1 MASDELGGLCRR
13 TAGRDAAL
21 GLPGDTRSPAA
32 SLDTH
37 AFDETANSHN
47 QSTSEVAHWY
57 ETSTLTDLGPG
68 DTPYDHVSS
77 GLPLSGALRD
87 SVPRRDFGGI
97 FCPGI
102 STNEMLAFCRFLASL
117 APPSAPTASSGGP
130 RSPPTHSGHPQEPS
144 HRNGTVPGSTGRS
157 YVPASP
163 PLAELWEPGTHLSS
177 DIPPSGACRS

>member
-57 ETSTLTDLGPG
+57 ETSTLTALGPG
-68 DTPYDHVSS
+68 GTPYDHVSA
-77 GLPLSGALRD
+77 GLPLQVHSVTRSETGFRWDLLSGAFD
-87 SVPRRDFGGI
+87 
-97 FCPGI
+97 
-102 STNEMLAFCRFLASL
+102 
-117 APPSAPTASSGGP
+117 
-130 RSPPTHSGHPQEPS
+130 Q
-144 HRNGTVPGSTGRS
+144 
-157 YVPASP
+157 
-163 PLAELWEPGTHLSS
+163 
-177 DIPPSGACRS
+177 

>member
-57 ETSTLTDLGPG
+57 ETSTLTALGPG
-68 DTPYDHVSS
+68 DTPYDHVSA

-87 SVPRRDFGGI
+87 SVRDE
-97 FCPGI
+97 I
-102 STNEMLAFCRFLASL
+102 SVGSSVRGFRPMKCLHFVDFSL
-117 APPSAPTASSGGP
+117 
-130 RSPPTHSGHPQEPS
+130 
-144 HRNGTVPGSTGRS
+144 V
-157 YVPASP
+157 
-163 PLAELWEPGTHLSS
+163 
-177 DIPPSGACRS
+177 